1 MSQKSTAVTAKAV
14 SILSRGNSSR
24 FIQAMRLSRFIL
36 EFPGAHSA
44 SQMLEGRPWFL
55 KDLMDLGH

>member
-24 FIQAMRLSRFIL
+24 LIQAMRLSRFIL
-36 EFPGAHSA
+36 EFPGAPSA
-44 SQMLEGRPWFL
+44 SQMPDGRPWFL